1 MTSQDSRQPVSYA
14 RCVLHLTLDIL
25 VFKYHASV
33 RQMGNLSSG
42 CIFVVQFAVASF
54 SESLINK
61 RPPRRN

>member
-14 RCVLHLTLDIL
+14 RCVLHSTLDIL

-42 CIFVVQFAVASF
+42 CIFVVQFAVA
-54 SESLINK
+54 ECTL
-61 RPPRRN
+61 